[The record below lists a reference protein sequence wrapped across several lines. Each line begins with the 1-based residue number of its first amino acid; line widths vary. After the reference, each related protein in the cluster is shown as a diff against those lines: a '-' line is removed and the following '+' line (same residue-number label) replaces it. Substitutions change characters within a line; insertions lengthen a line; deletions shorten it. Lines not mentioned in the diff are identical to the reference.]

1 MELHLIVYK
10 VYPGV
15 TVITWVV
22 YALLENCHIQLRRYF
37 CSAVERK
44 MHKPL
49 KDWPDLVRRI
59 VSKTV
64 NVASIDVMLS
74 M

>member
-1 MELHLIVYK
+1 
-10 VYPGV
+10 
-15 TVITWVV
+15 
-22 YALLENCHIQLRRYF
+22 
-37 CSAVERK
+37 

-59 VSKTV
+59 VAKTV
-64 NVASIDVMLS
+64 NVASIDVM